1 MKNTQIKIENNG
13 TFIKFDLDTNN
24 TKDNNK
30 VRRALVY
37 RFFDY
42 YNTMRVLGAKGFK
55 GNEPFVVTILI
66 DGQLQFTSANLTTQ
80 VQTRLKLINNPKGR
94 ERFDFALD
102 TIIAMA
108 QRFESTNV
116 DAIIKDVATRLLE
129 A

>member
-55 GNEPFVVTILI
+55 GNVPFVIDILI
-66 DGQLQFTSANLTTQ
+66 DGQLQFTSAKLTTQ

-94 ERFDFALD
+94 AKFEFSLD

-108 QRFESTNV
+108 QRFEVSNA